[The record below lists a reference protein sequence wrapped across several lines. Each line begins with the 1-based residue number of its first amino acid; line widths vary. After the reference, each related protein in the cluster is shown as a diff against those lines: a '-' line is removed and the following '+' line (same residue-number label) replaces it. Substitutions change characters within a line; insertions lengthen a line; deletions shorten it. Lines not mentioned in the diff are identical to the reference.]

1 MYGTV
6 GGEGVEDFF
15 FLDGV
20 SNFFEGKRG
29 DGKNFL
35 RQEEDANFLDA
46 ID

>member
-6 GGEGVEDFF
+6 GGEGVGDF
-15 FLDGV
+15 FLDVV

-35 RQEEDANFLDA
+35 KQEEDANFLDA

>member
-6 GGEGVEDFF
+6 GGEGVEDF

-29 DGKNFL
+29 DLKNFL